1 MDVHIV
7 SSLAPD
13 EESRLAAR
21 VLAAI
26 GSLFDETAVSYSV
39 RIETALGNAIHFNHT
54 APGRNGRKRTQAAAD
69 GAISAG

>member
-13 EESRLAAR
+13 DESRLAAK

-26 GSLFDETAVSYSV
+26 GALFDKSAVSYSV

-54 APGRNGRKRTQAAAD
+54 APDRNGRRRTQTED
-69 GAISAG
+69 GAAVTAG